1 VTTSPTAAPDVA
13 AICHAALGSRAIECV
28 RIGAGLNSR
37 VFRVDLDGADRSLP
51 RRVVVKFYRRDPGD
65 TRDRLSTEF
74 NSLKFLKDHDVN
86 TVPEPIALV
95 PEAECAIYKY
105 LDGDVAMSTPITDH
119 DVDVSVW
126 FLHRLKQLRDEPAAR
141 AIGPA
146 SEACFTLEALASLID
161 GRLARLRR
169 ASAAGGESAALN
181 EWIDRRLAPMVADVL
196 QWSRDEARRGGIRV
210 DEALPPG
217 ARTLSPSDFGFH
229 NAIRRPDG
237 QLYFLD
243 FEYFGWDDPAK
254 MIADYLL
261 HPGMAL
267 DDELKRRFAAGV
279 LEAFYDVRSL
289 RARVRVVYPMF
300 GVKWALILLNDF
312 LPERIAASSSGH
324 LAAQL
329 AKAQAFIEDVAGRY
343 ADNPILS

>member
-1 VTTSPTAAPDVA
+1 
-13 AICHAALGSRAIECV
+13 V
-28 RIGAGLNSR
+28 RIGTGLNSR
-37 VFRVDLDGADRSLP
+37 VFRVDLDGADRSAP
-51 RRVVVKFYRRDPGD
+51 ERVVVKFYRRDPGD

-74 NSLKFLKDHDVN
+74 ESLRFLKDHRVL
-86 TVPEPIALV
+86 TVPEPIAV
-95 PEAECAIYKY
+95 ARESECAIYKY
-105 LDGDVAMSTPITDH
+105 IDGDVAMSTPITDH

-126 FLHRLKQLRDEPAAR
+126 FLFQLKQLRDEPEAR
-141 AIGPA
+141 EIGPA

-169 ASAAGGESAALN
+169 APSAGAGSAALT
-181 EWIDRRLAPMVADVL
+181 EWIDRRLAPMVSDV
-196 QWSRDEARRGGIRV
+196 QRWSRDEARRDGIRF
-210 DEALPPG
+210 DEPLPPG

-267 DDELKRRFAAGV
+267 DDELKRRFAAGA
-279 LEAFYDVRSL
+279 LEAFDDVPSL

-324 LAAQL
+324 LASQL

-343 ADNPILS
+343 ADNPLLT